1 MELSVS
7 VPFLYNQ
14 QMLLNEYL
22 RVNGKVEKVVVM
34 LKFKASLVERVTHC
48 KIVFFCS

>member
-14 QMLLNEYL
+14 QMLLIEYL
-22 RVNGKVEKVVVM
+22 RVNGKVEKVVVIV
-34 LKFKASLVERVTHC
+34 KFKASQLERVMIC